1 MIRAII
7 FDFDGL
13 ILETEE
19 PTYQSWAQI
28 YESYGLALP
37 FSTWMA
43 NVGTTQGDF
52 DPQRELERQV
62 QGGVDWEKVEAW
74 RREIEDTLIEAQPVL
89 PGAVSYLKDAR
100 RLGYQVG
107 LASNSPS
114 DWVKKHLGRLG
125 LLDCFDCLCTSDYVQ
140 HIKPDPELYLNAL
153 KALQVGAEEAIA
165 LEDSLIGVQA
175 ARRAGIFCVAVPNP
189 LIRDLTFSEASFQ
202 IHSMEDMP
210 LEELLS
216 RIKVLKTQRAAF

>member
-28 YESYGLALP
+28 YQSYGFELP
-37 FSTWMA
+37 FSTWMS

-52 DPQRELERQV
+52 DPQRELERLM
-62 QGGVDWEKVEAW
+62 GELDWERVEAW
-74 RREIEDTLIEAQPVL
+74 RSEIENTLIEAQPVL
-89 PGAVSYLKDAR
+89 PGAMQYLHDAR
-100 RLGYQVG
+100 RLGYKVG

-114 DWVKKHLGRLG
+114 AWINRHLGRLE
-125 LLDCFDCLCTSDYVQ
+125 LLSYFDCLCTSDFVK

-153 KALQVGAEEAIA
+153 GALEVKADEAIA
-165 LEDSLIGVQA
+165 LEDSLIGVEA

-189 LIRDLTFSEASFQ
+189 LIRNLIFNGADYQ
-202 IHSMEDMP
+202 IASMEAIP
-210 LEELLS
+210 LEELLKQ
-216 RIKVLKTQRAAF
+216 IDAIKTQGAAF